1 MYLGIDIGTSAVKLV
16 CTDADRILATSSVG
30 IKTSSPR
37 PGWSEQHPDLWWQAT
52 CDALGQLAGQTALS
66 EVEAIGLSGQMHGAV
81 LLDRDLRPIRPAIL
95 WNDSRAARECD
106 DLRATLPQI
115 GHIAGVLPLPG
126 FTAPKIA
133 WLKQHEPRHY
143 AQLAHIL
150 LPKDYIGLRLH
161 GELATDT
168 SDAAGTMWLDQ
179 ASRNWHAGIAEAT
192 DVAEDRLPQIF
203 DGHSVVGTVT
213 AKAAAETGLKTGVP
227 VVAGGGDAATGAVS
241 LGATEPGR
249 GFISLGT
256 SGQLFVAD
264 RSYKPNPERYVHA
277 FAHTLPGR
285 WYQMAAMLNG
295 ARPIS
300 WIGGQLG
307 LSAAEVVALAETV
320 SSERVPIFLPY
331 LTGERSPLGD
341 PHIRACFFGLE
352 DSTTRADI
360 CRSVVEAI
368 AFCFADA
375 AQSFGETIDNLP
387 EMAAIGGGSRSDL
400 LLGLIATVTGKPIVR
415 SEGSDSGPAY
425 GAARLAACG
434 CGALSKA
441 DLALQPPATDR
452 FEPADMEALSERLA
466 RFRRLY
472 AAVSAADQLP
482 SRSS

>member
-16 CTDADRILATSSVG
+16 CTDADRIVATSSVG
-30 IKTSSPR
+30 LKTTSPQ

-52 CDALGQLAGQTALS
+52 RDALNLLAGKIALS
-66 EVEAIGLSGQMHGAV
+66 EVKAIGLSGQMHGAV

-95 WNDSRAARECD
+95 WNDSRAAHECD
-106 DLRATLPQI
+106 ELRAAEPQI
-115 GHIAGVLPLPG
+115 GQIAGVLPLPG

-133 WLKQHEPRHY
+133 WLKQHEPECY
-143 AQLAHIL
+143 GQIAHIL
-150 LPKDYIGLRLH
+150 LPKDYIGLCLH

-179 ASRNWHAGIAEAT
+179 ASRKWHVGIAEVT
-192 DVAEDRLPQIF
+192 GVALDWLPPVH
-203 DGHSVVGTVT
+203 DGHTVVGTVT
-213 AKAAAETGLKTGVP
+213 ARAAAETGLKPGTP

-277 FAHTLPGR
+277 YAHTLPDR

-300 WIGGQLG
+300 WIGDQLG
-307 LSAAEVVALAETV
+307 VSAAEVVALAETV
-320 SSERVPIFLPY
+320 SGERVPIFLPY

-341 PHIRACFFGLE
+341 PHIRAGFFGLE

-375 AQSFGETIDNLP
+375 AQSFGDTVDSLP
-387 EMAAIGGGSRSDL
+387 ELAAIGGGSRSDL
-400 LLGLIATVTGKPIVR
+400 LLSLIATVIGKPIVR
-415 SEGSDSGPAY
+415 SDGATSGPSY
-425 GAARLAACG
+425 GAARLAAFG
-434 CGALSKA
+434 DRALGRA
-441 DLALQPPATDR
+441 DLAEQPTAMDR
-452 FEPADMEALSERLA
+452 FEPDDLVPLSRRLA
-466 RFRRLY
+466 RFRQLY
-472 AAVSAADQLP
+472 AAVKNVN
-482 SRSS
+482 

>member
-16 CTDADRILATSSVG
+16 CADTDRILATSSIG
-30 IKTSSPR
+30 IKTSSPQ

-52 CDALGQLAGQTALS
+52 RDALGHLSGQISLS
-66 EVEAIGLSGQMHGAV
+66 EVKAIGLSGQMHGAV
-81 LLDRDLRPIRPAIL
+81 LLNRYLRPIRPAIL
-95 WNDSRAARECD
+95 WNDSRAAQECD
-106 DLRATLPQI
+106 ELRSALPQI
-115 GHIAGVLPLPG
+115 GQIAGVLPLPG

-133 WLKQHEPRHY
+133 WLKQHEPRYY

-150 LPKDYIGLRLH
+150 LPKDYVGLRLH
-161 GELATDT
+161 GELGTDT
-168 SDAAGTMWLDQ
+168 SDAAGTLWLDQ
-179 ASRNWHAGIAEAT
+179 VSRDWHAGIVEAT
-192 DVAEDRLPQIF
+192 DVAGDWLPQIF
-203 DGHSVVGTVT
+203 DGHNCVGAVT
-213 AKAAAETGLKTGVP
+213 TQAATETGLKPGTP

-241 LGATEPGR
+241 LGATETGR

-264 RSYKPNPERYVHA
+264 QAYKPNPERYVHA
-277 FAHTLPGR
+277 FAHTLPDR

-320 SSERVPIFLPY
+320 NGDRVPIFLPY
-331 LTGERSPLGD
+331 LTGERSPHGD

-375 AQSFGETIDNLP
+375 AQSFGDSIKELP
-387 EMAAIGGGSRSDL
+387 ELAAIGGGSKSDFL
-400 LLGLIATVTGKPIVR
+400 LDMIASVTGKPIVR
-415 SEGSDSGPAY
+415 SEDADSGPAC

-434 CGALSKA
+434 DGALSMT
-441 DLALQPPATDR
+441 DLALRPSAVKM
-452 FEPADMEALSERLA
+452 FEPSDLSEMFERLL

-472 AAVSAADQLP
+472 SAVRAVN
-482 SRSS
+482 

>member
-16 CTDADRILATSSVG
+16 CADAGRILATSSVG
-30 IKTSSPR
+30 IGTSSPQ
-37 PGWSEQHPDLWWQAT
+37 PGWSEQNPEIWWQAT
-52 CDALGQLAGQTALS
+52 RDALGLLAGEISLS
-66 EVEAIGLSGQMHGAV
+66 DVKAVGLSGQMHGAV
-81 LLDRDLRPIRPAIL
+81 LLDRDQCPIRPAIL
-95 WNDSRAARECD
+95 WNDSRAVRECD
-106 DLRATLPQI
+106 DIRAAQPQV

-133 WLKQHEPRHY
+133 WLKRHEPHNY
-143 AQLAHIL
+143 ARLSHIL
-150 LPKDYIGLRLH
+150 LPKDYVGLRLH

-179 ASRNWHAGIAEAT
+179 ASRRWHTGMAEAT
-192 DVAEDRLPQIF
+192 DVAVDWLPQMF
-203 DGHSVVGTVT
+203 DGHNVVGTVT
-213 AKAAAETGLKTGVP
+213 VRAAAETGLNSGVP

-256 SGQLFVAD
+256 SGQMFVAD
-264 RSYKPNPERYVHA
+264 RKYKPNPERYVHA
-277 FAHTLPGR
+277 FAHTLPDR

-300 WIGGQLG
+300 WIGDQLG
-307 LSAAEVVALAETV
+307 LSAAEVVGLAETV
-320 SSERVPIFLPY
+320 SGDRVPIFLPY

-352 DSTTRADI
+352 DATTRAEI

-375 AQSFGETIDNLP
+375 AQSFGDTIDSLP
-387 EMAAIGGGSRSDL
+387 ELAAIGGGSRSDL
-400 LLGLIATVTGKPIVR
+400 LLGLISAVTEKPIVR
-415 SEGSDSGPAY
+415 SVGAESGPAY
-425 GAARLAACG
+425 GAARLAACADD
-434 CGALSKA
+434 ALTIA
-441 DLALQPPATDR
+441 DLAEQPATTDR
-452 FEPADMEALSERLA
+452 FEPVEMHALFERLG

-472 AAVSAADQLP
+472 TAVSTVD
-482 SRSS
+482 

>member
-16 CTDADRILATSSVG
+16 CADTDRILASSSVG
-30 IKTSSPR
+30 IQTSSPQ
-37 PGWSEQHPDLWWQAT
+37 PGWSEQHPELWWQAT
-52 CDALGQLAGQTALS
+52 RHALTQLAGQITPS
-66 EVEAIGLSGQMHGAV
+66 EIKAIGLSGQMHGAV
-81 LLDRDLRPIRPAIL
+81 LLDRGLRPIRPAIL
-95 WNDSRAARECD
+95 WNDSRAVQECEE
-106 DLRATLPQI
+106 LRAAQPEV

-133 WLKQHEPRHY
+133 WLKKHEPATY
-143 AQLAHIL
+143 AELSHIL
-150 LPKDYIGLRLH
+150 LPKDYIGLCLH
-161 GELATDT
+161 GELATDA
-168 SDAAGTMWLDQ
+168 SDAAGTLWLDQ
-179 ASRNWHAGIAEAT
+179 ASRNWHAGIAEASY
-192 DVAEDRLPQIF
+192 VARDWLPQIF
-203 DGHSVVGTVT
+203 DGHNVVGTVT
-213 AKAAAETGLKTGVP
+213 TQAATETGLRPGVP

-264 RSYKPNPERYVHA
+264 RAYKPNPERYVHA

-307 LSAAEVVALAETV
+307 LSATEVVALAETA
-320 SSERVPIFLPY
+320 RGDRLPIFLPY

-341 PHIRACFFGLE
+341 PYIRAGFFGLE

-360 CRSVVEAI
+360 CRSVLEAI

-375 AQSFGETIDNLP
+375 AQSFGDTINGLP
-387 EMAAIGGGSRSDL
+387 ELAAIGGGSRSDL
-400 LLGLIATVTGKPIVR
+400 LLGMIASVTGKPIVR
-415 SEGSDSGPAY
+415 SEDADSGPAF

-434 CGALSKA
+434 DSALSMS
-441 DLALQPPATDR
+441 DLALRPPAVKT
-452 FEPADMEALSERLA
+452 FEPSDPSAMSERLM
-466 RFRRLY
+466 RFRKLY
-472 AAVSAADQLP
+472 SAVRAVD
-482 SRSS
+482 

>member
-16 CTDADRILATSSVG
+16 CADTDGILATSSVG
-30 IKTSSPR
+30 ISTSSPQ
-37 PGWSEQHPDLWWQAT
+37 PGWSEQHPDLWWKAT
-52 CDALGQLAGQTALS
+52 IDALNQLAGQIRLS
-66 EVEAIGLSGQMHGAV
+66 DIKAVGLSGQMHGAV

-106 DLRATLPQI
+106 ELRAAEPQI
-115 GHIAGVLPLPG
+115 GQIAGVLPLPG
-126 FTAPKIA
+126 FTAPKIT
-133 WLKQHEPRHY
+133 WLKQHETEHY
-143 AQLAHIL
+143 GRLAHIL
-150 LPKDYIGLRLH
+150 LPKDYIGLCLH

-179 ASRNWHAGIAEAT
+179 ASRKWNAAVAEAT
-192 DVAEDRLPQIF
+192 FVMPDWLPPVF
-203 DGHSVVGTVT
+203 DGHMVVGNVT
-213 AKAAAETGLKTGVP
+213 ARAAAETGLKPGIP

-264 RSYKPNPERYVHA
+264 RKYKPNPERYVHA
-277 FAHTLPGR
+277 FAHTLPDR

-300 WIGGQLG
+300 WIGDQLG

-320 SSERVPIFLPY
+320 DGARVPIFLPY

-352 DSTTRADI
+352 DSTTRAEI

-375 AQSFGETIDNLP
+375 AFSFGGTMDDLP
-387 EMAAIGGGSRSDL
+387 ELAAIGGGSRSDL
-400 LLGLIATVTGKPIVR
+400 LLGLIATVIGKPIVR
-415 SEGSDSGPAY
+415 SDGADNGPAY

-434 CGALSKA
+434 LGALEKA
-441 DLALQPPATDR
+441 DLAHQPPTTERFDPTDK
-452 FEPADMEALSERLA
+452 AALSERLM
-466 RFRRLY
+466 RFRQLY
-472 AAVSAADQLP
+472 AAVKNVN
-482 SRSS
+482 

>member
-1 MYLGIDIGTSAVKLV
+1 MYLGIDIGTSAIKVI
-16 CTDADRILATSSVG
+16 CADTNRILASSSVA
-30 IKTSSPR
+30 IQTSSPQ

-52 CDALGQLAGQTALS
+52 RDALKQLAGQNTLS
-66 EVEAIGLSGQMHGAV
+66 DVKTIGLSGQMHGAV
-81 LLDRDLRPIRPAIL
+81 LLGRDLRPIRPAIL
-95 WNDSRAARECD
+95 WNDSRATQECD
-106 DLRATLPQI
+106 ELRASQPQVGQI
-115 GHIAGVLPLPG
+115 SGVLPLPG

-133 WLKQHEPRHY
+133 WLKKHEPANYDR
-143 AQLAHIL
+143 LAHIL
-150 LPKDYIGLRLH
+150 LPKDYIGLCLH

-168 SDAAGTMWLDQ
+168 SDATGTLWLDQ
-179 ASRNWHAGIAEAT
+179 ASRTWHGGVAETT
-192 DVAEDRLPQIF
+192 DVAPEWLPSIF
-203 DGHSVVGTVT
+203 DGHIIVGTVT
-213 AKAAAETGLKTGVP
+213 GQAAAKTGLKTGIP

-264 RSYKPNPERYVHA
+264 RVYKPNPERYVHA
-277 FAHTLPGR
+277 FAHTVPDR

-320 SSERVPIFLPY
+320 SSDRVPIFLPY

-375 AQSFGETIDNLP
+375 AQSFGDTIDNLP
-387 EMAAIGGGSRSDL
+387 ELAAIGGGSQSDL
-400 LLGLIATVTGKPIVR
+400 LLGLIASVTRKPVVR
-415 SEGSDSGPAY
+415 SASADSGPAY

-434 CGALSKA
+434 HGALAIA
-441 DLALQPPATDR
+441 DLSIQPPTTDR
-452 FEPADMEALSERLA
+452 FDPDDLAGLSERLD

-472 AAVSAADQLP
+472 PAVSAVG
-482 SRSS
+482 

>member
-1 MYLGIDIGTSAVKLV
+1 MFLGIDIGTSAVKLV
-16 CTDADRILATSSVG
+16 CADTDRILATSSID
-30 IKTSSPR
+30 IKTSSPQ
-37 PGWSEQHPDLWWQAT
+37 PGWSEQHPDIWWQAT
-52 CDALGQLAGQTALS
+52 RDALSQLAKQVTLS
-66 EVEAIGLSGQMHGAV
+66 EVQAIGLSGQMHGAV

-95 WNDSRAARECD
+95 WNDSRAVHECD
-106 DLRATLPQI
+106 ELREAQPQI

-133 WLKQHEPRHY
+133 WLKQHEPAHY
-143 AQLAHIL
+143 ARLAHIL
-150 LPKDYIGLRLH
+150 LPKDYIGLCLH

-179 ASRNWHAGIAEAT
+179 ASRKWHVGVAEAT
-192 DVAEDRLPQIF
+192 DVALDWLPQVF
-203 DGHSVVGTVT
+203 DGHVVVGTVT
-213 AKAAAETGLKTGVP
+213 AQTAAETGLKPGVP

-264 RSYKPNPERYVHA
+264 HRFKPNPERYVHA
-277 FAHTLPGR
+277 FAHTLPDR

-300 WIGGQLG
+300 WIGGQLE

-320 SSERVPIFLPY
+320 SGDRGPIFLPY

-352 DSTTRADI
+352 DSTTRADL

-375 AQSFGETIDNLP
+375 AQSFGDTVENLP
-387 EMAAIGGGSRSDL
+387 ELAAIGGGSQSDL
-400 LLGLIATVTGKPIVR
+400 LLGLIASVTGKPVVR

-425 GAARLAACG
+425 GAALLAACG
-434 CGALSKA
+434 VGTISIA
-441 DLALQPPATDR
+441 DLAVQPQTIDR
-452 FEPADMEALSERLA
+452 FEPASPGALHDRL
-466 RFRRLY
+466 RLFRRLY
-472 AAVSAADQLP
+472 TAVKVVD
-482 SRSS
+482 

>member
-1 MYLGIDIGTSAVKLV
+1 MFLGIDIGTSAVKLV
-16 CTDADRILATSSVG
+16 CADTNRILATSSAG
-30 IKTSSPR
+30 IDISSPQ
-37 PGWSEQHPDLWWQAT
+37 PGWSEQHPDIWWQAT
-52 CDALGQLAGQTALS
+52 CDALSLLAGQITLS
-66 EVEAIGLSGQMHGAV
+66 EVKAIGLSGQMHGAV
-81 LLDRDLRPIRPAIL
+81 LLGRDKRPIRPAIL
-95 WNDSRAARECD
+95 WNDSRAAIECD
-106 DLRATLPQI
+106 ELCIAQPQI
-115 GHIAGVLPLPG
+115 GQIAGVLPLPG

-133 WLKQHEPRHY
+133 WLKQHEPANY

-150 LPKDYIGLRLH
+150 LPKDYIGLCLH

-179 ASRNWHAGIAEAT
+179 ASRTWHIGVAEAT
-192 DVAEDRLPQIF
+192 GVALDWLPQVF

-213 AKAAAETGLKTGVP
+213 SQAAEATGLKPGVP

-241 LGATEPGR
+241 LGATEPER

-264 RSYKPNPERYVHA
+264 RRYKPNPERYVHA
-277 FAHTLPGR
+277 FAHTLPDR

-320 SSERVPIFLPY
+320 SGDRVPVFLPY

-360 CRSVVEAI
+360 CRSVLEAI

-375 AQSFGETIDNLP
+375 VQSFGDTIDSLP
-387 EMAAIGGGSRSDL
+387 ELAAIGGGSQSDL

-415 SEGSDSGPAY
+415 SDGADTGPAY
-425 GAARLAACG
+425 GAARLAAYG
-434 CGALSKA
+434 DGALDRV
-441 DLALQPPATDR
+441 DLAHQRTTTDR
-452 FEPADMEALSERLA
+452 FEPADMASLSERLM
-466 RFRRLY
+466 RFRALY
-472 AAVSAADQLP
+472 AAVRAVK
-482 SRSS
+482 

>member
-16 CTDADRILATSSVG
+16 CADTDRILATASVG
-30 IKTSSPR
+30 MRTSSPQ
-37 PGWSEQHPDLWWQAT
+37 PGWSEQHPDIWWQVT
-52 CDALGQLAGQTALS
+52 RDALNQLAGKITLS
-66 EVEAIGLSGQMHGAV
+66 EVKAIGLSGQMHGAV
-81 LLDRDLRPIRPAIL
+81 LLGRDLCPIRPAIL

-106 DLRATLPQI
+106 ELRAAQPHI
-115 GHIAGVLPLPG
+115 GQIAGVLPLPG

-133 WLKQHEPRHY
+133 WLKQHEPDRY
-143 AQLAHIL
+143 ARLAHIL

-168 SDAAGTMWLDQ
+168 SDAAGTLWLNQ
-179 ASRNWHAGIAEAT
+179 VSRNWDAGIVEAT
-192 DVAEDRLPQIF
+192 GVEPDWLPQVC

-213 AKAAAETGLKTGVP
+213 AETAVETGLKPGVP

-264 RSYKPNPERYVHA
+264 RKYNPNPERYVHA
-277 FAHTLPGR
+277 FAHTLPDR

-307 LSAAEVVALAETV
+307 LSAADVVTLAETV
-320 SSERVPIFLPY
+320 SGDRVPIFLPY

-352 DSTTRADI
+352 DSTTRAGI

-387 EMAAIGGGSRSDL
+387 ELAAIGGGSRSDL
-400 LLGLIATVTGKPIVR
+400 LLSLIATVTGKPIVR
-415 SEGSDSGPAY
+415 SKGADSGPAY

-434 CGALSKA
+434 VGALENA
-441 DLALQPPATDR
+441 DLALQPPTTDR
-452 FEPADMEALSERLA
+452 FEPADMAVLSQRLT
-466 RFRRLY
+466 RFRSVY
-472 AAVSAADQLP
+472 AAVSAVE
-482 SRSS
+482 

>member
-16 CTDADRILATSSVG
+16 CADTDRILATSSVE
-30 IKTSSPR
+30 INTTSPQ

-52 CDALGQLAGQTALS
+52 CKALGQIAGHITLS
-66 EVEAIGLSGQMHGAV
+66 EVKAVGLSGQMHGAV

-95 WNDSRAARECD
+95 WNDSRATRECD
-106 DLRATLPQI
+106 ELHMAQPQI
-115 GHIAGVLPLPG
+115 GQIAGVLPLPG
-126 FTAPKIA
+126 FTAPKIT
-133 WLKQHEPRHY
+133 WLKKHDPADYSRI
-143 AQLAHIL
+143 AHIL
-150 LPKDYIGLRLH
+150 MPKDYIGLCLH

-168 SDAAGTMWLDQ
+168 SDAAGTLWFDQ
-179 ASRNWHAGIAEAT
+179 VSRNWHDGIVDAT
-192 DVAEDRLPQIF
+192 DADLNWLPQIF
-203 DGHSVVGTVT
+203 GGHEVVGAVT
-213 AKAAAETGLKTGVP
+213 AKAAVETGLRPGVP

-264 RSYKPNPERYVHA
+264 REYRPNPERYVHA
-277 FAHTLPGR
+277 FAHTVPDR

-320 SSERVPIFLPY
+320 SGDRVPIFLPY
-331 LTGERSPLGD
+331 LTGERSPHGD
-341 PHIRACFFGLE
+341 PHIRAGFFGLE

-375 AQSFGETIDNLP
+375 ALSFGDTTDGLP
-387 EMAAIGGGSRSDL
+387 ELAAIGGGSQSDL
-400 LLGLIATVTGKPIVR
+400 LLKLIATVIDKPIVR
-415 SEGSDSGPAY
+415 SGGANSGPAY
-425 GAARLAACG
+425 GAARLAALG
-434 CGALSKA
+434 EGALTRA
-441 DLALQPPATDR
+441 DLAFQPMTSDR
-452 FEPADMEALSERLA
+452 FDPVEMTPLFERLT
-466 RFRRLY
+466 RFRQLY
-472 AAVSAADQLP
+472 AAVRGVS
-482 SRSS
+482 

>member
-16 CTDADRILATSSVG
+16 CADAGRILATSSVG
-30 IKTSSPR
+30 IGTSSPQ
-37 PGWSEQHPDLWWQAT
+37 PGWSEQNPEIWWQAT
-52 CDALGQLAGQTALS
+52 RDALGLLAGEISLS
-66 EVEAIGLSGQMHGAV
+66 DVKAVGLSGQMHGAV
-81 LLDRDLRPIRPAIL
+81 LLDRDQCPIRPAIL
-95 WNDSRAARECD
+95 WNDSRAVRECD
-106 DLRATLPQI
+106 DIRAAQPQV

-133 WLKQHEPRHY
+133 WLKRHEPHNY
-143 AQLAHIL
+143 ARLSHIL
-150 LPKDYIGLRLH
+150 LPKDYVGLRLH

-179 ASRNWHAGIAEAT
+179 ASRRWHTGMAEAT
-192 DVAEDRLPQIF
+192 DVAVDWLPQMF
-203 DGHSVVGTVT
+203 DGHNVVGTVT
-213 AKAAAETGLKTGVP
+213 VRAAAETGLNSGVP

-264 RSYKPNPERYVHA
+264 RKYKPNPERYVHA
-277 FAHTLPGR
+277 FAHTLPDR

-300 WIGGQLG
+300 WIGDQLG
-307 LSAAEVVALAETV
+307 LSAAEVVGLAETV
-320 SSERVPIFLPY
+320 SGDRVPIFLPY

-352 DSTTRADI
+352 DATTRAEI

-375 AQSFGETIDNLP
+375 AQSFGDTIGSLP
-387 EMAAIGGGSRSDL
+387 ELAAIGGGSRSDL
-400 LLGLIATVTGKPIVR
+400 LLGLISAVTEKPIVR
-415 SEGSDSGPAY
+415 SVGAESGPAY
-425 GAARLAACG
+425 GAARLAACAD
-434 CGALSKA
+434 GALTIA
-441 DLALQPPATDR
+441 DLAEQPATTDR
-452 FEPADMEALSERLA
+452 FEPVEMYALFERLG

-472 AAVSAADQLP
+472 TAVSTVD
-482 SRSS
+482 

>member
-16 CTDADRILATSSVG
+16 CTDTDRILATSSVG
-30 IKTSSPR
+30 IDTSSPR
-37 PGWSEQHPDLWWQAT
+37 PGWSEQHPDLWWDAT
-52 CDALGQLAGQTALS
+52 RDALNQLSGQVTLS
-66 EVEAIGLSGQMHGAV
+66 GVKAIGLSGQMHGAV
-81 LLDRDLRPIRPAIL
+81 LLDHNLRPIRPAIL
-95 WNDSRAARECD
+95 WNDSRSARECD
-106 DLRATLPQI
+106 ELRAVQPKI
-115 GHIAGVLPLPG
+115 GQIAGVLPLPG
-126 FTAPKIA
+126 FTAPKIS
-133 WLKQHEPRHY
+133 WLKQNEPEHY
-143 AQLAHIL
+143 SRLAHML
-150 LPKDYIGLRLH
+150 LPKDYVGLCLH

-168 SDAAGTMWLDQ
+168 SDAAGTLWLDQ
-179 ASRNWHAGIAEAT
+179 AARNWHVGITEAT
-192 DVAEDRLPQIF
+192 GVLPSWLPPIF
-203 DGHSVVGTVT
+203 NGTDVVGSVT
-213 AKAAAETGLKTGVP
+213 AQAAAMTGLKEGVP

-264 RSYKPNPERYVHA
+264 REYKPNPERYVHA

-307 LSAAEVVALAETV
+307 LSAAEVVALAETA
-320 SSERVPIFLPY
+320 SGERLPIFLPY

-341 PHIRACFFGLE
+341 PHIRASFFGLE
-352 DSTTRADI
+352 DSTTRAEI

-375 AQSFGETIDNLP
+375 AQSFGDTIDSLP
-387 EMAAIGGGSRSDL
+387 ELAAIGGGSQSDL
-400 LLGLIATVTGKPIVR
+400 LLRLIATVTGKPIVR
-415 SEGSDSGPAY
+415 SQGSDSGPAF

-434 CGALSKA
+434 VGALQEA
-441 DLALQPPATDR
+441 DLAVQPSTTDR
-452 FEPADMEALSERLA
+452 FEPDEMAALSERLQ

-472 AAVSAADQLP
+472 KAVSVVD
-482 SRSS
+482 

>member
-16 CTDADRILATSSVG
+16 CADIDRILATSSVG
-30 IKTSSPR
+30 IKTSSPQ
-37 PGWSEQHPDLWWQAT
+37 PGWSEQHPDLWWKAT
-52 CDALGQLAGQTALS
+52 TDALNQLAGQITMS
-66 EVEAIGLSGQMHGAV
+66 DVKAIGLSGQMHGAV
-81 LLDRDLRPIRPAIL
+81 LLDRDLHPIRPAIL
-95 WNDSRAARECD
+95 WNDSRAVPECD
-106 DLRATLPQI
+106 ELRATHPQI
-115 GHIAGVLPLPG
+115 GRIAGVLPLPG
-126 FTAPKIA
+126 FTAPKIT
-133 WLKQHEPRHY
+133 WMKKHEPANYSR
-143 AQLAHIL
+143 LAHIL
-150 LPKDYIGLRLH
+150 LPKDYIGLCLH

-168 SDAAGTMWLDQ
+168 SDAAGTLWLDQ
-179 ASRNWHAGIAEAT
+179 AARNWHADIAEAT
-192 DVAEDRLPQIF
+192 GVAPNWLPPVF

-213 AKAAAETGLKTGVP
+213 AQAAAETGLKPGVP

-264 RSYKPNPERYVHA
+264 RRYKPNPECYVHA
-277 FAHTLPGR
+277 FAHTLPDR

-300 WIGGQLG
+300 WIGDQLG

-320 SSERVPIFLPY
+320 SGDRVPIFLPY

-341 PHIRACFFGLE
+341 PHVRASFFGLE

-368 AFCFADA
+368 AFCFAGA
-375 AQSFGETIDNLP
+375 AQSFGDTIDSLP
-387 EMAAIGGGSRSDL
+387 ELAAIGGGSRSDL
-400 LLGLIATVTGKPIVR
+400 LLCLIAAVTGKPIVR
-415 SEGSDSGPAY
+415 SDGADAGPAL

-434 CGALSKA
+434 DSALTIA
-441 DLALQPPATDR
+441 DLADQPPTTDR
-452 FEPADMEALSERLA
+452 FEPVDLAGLSERLE

-472 AAVSAADQLP
+472 RAVSTAY
-482 SRSS
+482 

>member
-1 MYLGIDIGTSAVKLV
+1 MYLGIDIGTSAVKLL
-16 CTDADRILATSSVG
+16 CADAGRILATSSVG
-30 IKTSSPR
+30 IGTSSPQ
-37 PGWSEQHPDLWWQAT
+37 PGWSEQNPEIWWQAT
-52 CDALGQLAGQTALS
+52 RDALGLLAGEISLS
-66 EVEAIGLSGQMHGAV
+66 DVKAVGLSGQMHGAV
-81 LLDRDLRPIRPAIL
+81 LLDRDQCPIRPAIL
-95 WNDSRAARECD
+95 WNDSRAVSECD
-106 DLRATLPQI
+106 DIRGAQPQV

-133 WLKQHEPRHY
+133 WLKRHEPDNY
-143 AQLAHIL
+143 ARLAHIL
-150 LPKDYIGLRLH
+150 LPKDYVGFRLH

-179 ASRNWHAGIAEAT
+179 AARRWDARLAEAT
-192 DVAEDRLPQIF
+192 DVAVDWLPQVF
-203 DGHSVVGTVT
+203 DGHTVVGAVT
-213 AKAAAETGLKTGVP
+213 AQAAAETGLNSGVP

-264 RSYKPNPERYVHA
+264 RKYKPNPERYVHA
-277 FAHTLPGR
+277 FAHTLPDR

-300 WIGGQLG
+300 WIGDQLG
-307 LSAAEVVALAETV
+307 LSAAEVVGLAETV
-320 SSERVPIFLPY
+320 SGDRVPIFLPY

-352 DSTTRADI
+352 DATTRAEI

-375 AQSFGETIDNLP
+375 AQSFGDTIDSLP
-387 EMAAIGGGSRSDL
+387 ELAAIGGGSRSDL
-400 LLGLIATVTGKPIVR
+400 LLGLISAVTEKPIVR
-415 SEGSDSGPAY
+415 SVGAESGPAY
-425 GAARLAACG
+425 GAARLAACAD
-434 CGALSKA
+434 GALTIA
-441 DLALQPPATDR
+441 DLAEQPATTDR
-452 FEPADMEALSERLA
+452 FEPAEMHALSERLG

-472 AAVSAADQLP
+472 TAVSAVD
-482 SRSS
+482 

>member
-16 CTDADRILATSSVG
+16 CAQGDRILATSSVAME
-30 IKTSSPR
+30 TSSPR
-37 PGWSEQHPDLWWQAT
+37 PGWSEQHPDQWWQAT
-52 CDALGQLAGQTALS
+52 CEAMAQLAAQVMLS
-66 EVEAIGLSGQMHGAV
+66 DVKAIGLSGQMHGAV
-81 LLDRDLRPIRPAIL
+81 LLGRDMRPIRPAIL
-95 WNDSRAARECD
+95 WNDSRATPECD
-106 DLRATLPQI
+106 ELRAAQPQI
-115 GHIAGVLPLPG
+115 GQIAGVLPLPG

-133 WLKQHEPRHY
+133 WLKRHEPGTY
-143 AQLAHIL
+143 ARLAHIL
-150 LPKDYIGLRLH
+150 LPKDYVGLRLH

-179 ASRNWHAGIAEAT
+179 ASRSWHAGIAEAT
-192 DVAEDRLPQIF
+192 NVMLDWLPPVF
-203 DGHSVVGTVT
+203 DGHAVFGSVT
-213 AKAAAETGLKTGVP
+213 AQAAAETGLRPGIP
-227 VVAGGGDAATGAVS
+227 VVAGGGDAATGAIS

-264 RSYKPNPERYVHA
+264 RRYKPNPDRYVHA
-277 FAHTLPGR
+277 FAHTLPDR

-320 SSERVPIFLPY
+320 SRDRVPIFLPY

-375 AQSFGETIDNLP
+375 AQSFGDTIDSLP
-387 EMAAIGGGSRSDL
+387 ELSAIGGGSRSDL
-400 LLGLIATVTGKPIVR
+400 LLGLIATVIGKPIVR
-415 SEGSDSGPAY
+415 SDDADSGPAY
-425 GAARLAACG
+425 GAARLAACAD
-434 CGALSKA
+434 GALGLS
-441 DLALQPPATDR
+441 DLGLQPPTTDR
-452 FEPADMEALSERLA
+452 FEPTEMAALPDRLDK
-466 RFRRLY
+466 FRKLY
-472 AAVSAADQLP
+472 AAVSTL
-482 SRSS
+482 S

>member
-16 CTDADRILATSSVG
+16 CADTDCILATSSVG
-30 IKTSSPR
+30 IKTSSLQ

-52 CDALGQLAGQTALS
+52 RDALRMLADKIKLS
-66 EVEAIGLSGQMHGAV
+66 EVKAIGLSGQMHGAV
-81 LLDRDLRPIRPAIL
+81 MLDRDLRPIRPAIL
-95 WNDSRAARECD
+95 WNDSRATFECD
-106 DLRATLPQI
+106 ELRMTQPQI
-115 GHIAGVLPLPG
+115 GQIAGVLPLPG

-133 WLKQHEPRHY
+133 WLKKHEPANY
-143 AQLAHIL
+143 ARLAHIL

-168 SDAAGTMWLDQ
+168 SDAAGTMWFDQ
-179 ASRNWHAGIAEAT
+179 ASRSWHVGIAEDT
-192 DVAEDRLPQIF
+192 GVSPDWLPQVF
-203 DGHSVVGTVT
+203 DGHRVVGAVT
-213 AKAAAETGLKTGVP
+213 AQAAAESGLKSGVP
-227 VVAGGGDAATGAVS
+227 VVAGGGDAATGAIS

-264 RSYKPNPERYVHA
+264 RKYKPNPERYVHA
-277 FAHTLPGR
+277 FAHTLPER

-307 LSAAEVVALAETV
+307 LSASEVVALAETV
-320 SSERVPIFLPY
+320 RGDRVPIFLPY

-360 CRSVVEAI
+360 CRSVLESV

-375 AQSFGETIDNLP
+375 AQSFGDTMGSLSEL
-387 EMAAIGGGSRSDL
+387 AAIGGGAQSDL
-400 LLGLIATVTGKPIVR
+400 LLKLIATATDKPIVR
-415 SEGSDSGPAY
+415 SEGAETGPAY

-434 CGALSKA
+434 DGAVAIS
-441 DLALQPPATDR
+441 DLAFQPPTTDR
-452 FEPADMEALSERLA
+452 FEPAEMALLFERLA
-466 RFRRLY
+466 QFRRLY
-472 AAVSAADQLP
+472 AAIKNVS
-482 SRSS
+482 